1 MCFPDIGVFGSV
13 WVRNGTHIR
22 PFVDFNTEHMCMNFD
37 QIREWAQER
46 QIAEEVP
53 PDFMEDPELEGRE
66 ILEEF
71 P

>member
-1 MCFPDIGVFGSV
+1 
-13 WVRNGTHIR
+13 
-22 PFVDFNTEHMCMNFD
+22 MNFD
-37 QIREWAQER
+37 QIREWAQKR
-46 QIAEEVP
+46 QIPEEVP